1 MNAIRLLVPLTWVVL
16 FPLGIPAVD
25 LTKIDRTIKKEPAY
39 QSKSPNYCL
48 LVFGP
53 EAKFRVWLVFDGDT
67 LYVDRNGN
75 GDLTE
80 PNKRL
85 EPSEKPA
92 ARSLTRAM
100 AYTVGVIHDP
110 TTGTKYTRVNIHRA
124 VLDPE
129 FTPRVS
135 KDKERLAEYRKTYP
149 QFVEGG
155 IARIYLSGRGGKIS
169 QIGTLWCSTHASKA
183 SILHFDGPLVFRLV
197 DGGVLRRGAE
207 PADFRV
213 ELITPGLGK
222 WVFTQVGHEV
232 VPKGISPVA
241 EFEFPTSG
249 QAGRRIKVRHALTG
263 RC

>member
-1 MNAIRLLVPLTWVVL
+1 MKAVRILVTMTWVAL
-16 FPLGIPAVD
+16 FPLITHAAD

-39 QSKSPNYCL
+39 RSKSPNYCL

-53 EAKFRVWLVFDGDT
+53 AAKFRVWLVFDGDT

-92 ARSLTRAM
+92 ERSLTRAM
-100 AYTVGVIHDP
+100 AYEVGSFNNP
-110 TTGTKYTRVNIHRA
+110 TTGKKYTQVKIHRA

-129 FTPRVS
+129 YTPRTR
-135 KDKERLAEYRKTYP
+135 KDKERLAKLRKSDP
-149 QFVEGG
+149 EFAAGG
-155 IARIYLSGRGGKIS
+155 LARIYVSSSDGALCG
-169 QIGTLWCSTHASKA
+169 IGTLRCSTRPEKA
-183 SILHFDGPLVFRLV
+183 NILHFDGPMSFQLV
-197 DGGVLRRGAE
+197 DGGVLRRGAK

-222 WVFTQVGHEV
+222 WVHTQVGHDM
-232 VPKGISPVA
+232 VPKRISPVA
-241 EFEFPTSG
+241 EFEFLSG
-249 QAGRRIKVRHALTG
+249 GRAGQKIKIRQALTG

>member
-1 MNAIRLLVPLTWVVL
+1 MNAIRLLVALTWVAL
-16 FPLGIPAVD
+16 FPLSTPAID
-25 LTKIDRTIKKEPAY
+25 LTKIDRTIQKEPAY
-39 QSKSPNYCL
+39 RSKAPNYCL

-92 ARSLTRAM
+92 ERSLTRAM

-110 TTGTKYTRVNIHRA
+110 TTGKKYTQMKIHRA

-129 FTPRVS
+129 FIPRTR

-149 QFVEGG
+149 QFVAGG
-155 IARIYLSGRGGKIS
+155 LARIYLYGRGGKIS
-169 QIGTLWCSTHASKA
+169 QIGTLWGSTRPTKA

-197 DGGVLRRGAE
+197 DGGMLRRGAE

-222 WVFTQVGHEV
+222 WVYTTVGHVV

-249 QAGRRIKVRHALTG
+249 RAEQTIKVRRALTG